1 MEIKY
6 LTYQQI
12 NKTKWDACI
21 DNADNGLIYG
31 YSFYLDAMAKN
42 WDALVLNDYEAVMPL
57 TWNKKYGVHYLYQP
71 PFTACLGVFGRLKPR
86 QRLQTLTAV
95 DHNQLTAE
103 TVNAFLQAVPP
114 KYKYW
119 DIYFNPGNLFK
130 LKHFDL
136 YERMNYVLSLNNSY
150 ENLNNSYR
158 DNIKRNIKKS
168 EQYQLTINKN
178 IAIADVIQ
186 LSKEQISNSLLKSDD
201 FIHFKKL
208 YKLLHSKQKATT
220 YGAYTKEGR
229 LIASAAF
236 FFSHNRAYYIM
247 VGNHPDGKTL
257 GASHALINAF
267 IKDNAGEDLLLDFEG
282 SDIPSLAFFYSSF
295 GAVEE
300 KYSAVRLNRLP
311 TYLKWMKRS

>member
-6 LTYQQI
+6 LTYRQI
-12 NKTKWDACI
+12 DKTKWDDCI
-21 DNADNGLIYG
+21 DRADNGLIYA

-42 WDALVLNDYEAVMPL
+42 WDALVLGDYEAVMPL
-57 TWNKKYGVHYLYQP
+57 AWNKKYNIHYLYQP

-86 QRLQTLTAV
+86 QRLQNLMAV

-130 LKHFDL
+130 LQDFAL
-136 YERMNYVLSLNNSY
+136 YERINYVLNLNNSY
-150 ENLNNSYR
+150 ENLYNSYR

-168 EQYQLTINKN
+168 EQYQLSINKN
-178 IAIADVIQ
+178 ITIAGVIK
-186 LSKEQISNSLLKSDD
+186 LAKEQPNNSTLTVAD
-201 FIHFKKL
+201 FNGFEKL
-208 YKLLHSKQKATT
+208 FEFLYSRQKATA

-236 FFSHNRAYYIM
+236 FFSHKRAYYIM

-267 IKDNAGEDLLLDFEG
+267 IKDHAGEDMLLDFEG

-300 KYSAVRLNRLP
+300 KYSAVKLNKLP
-311 TYLKWMKRS
+311 APLKWLKK